1 MLISNNILDSRIQK
15 ISKVKM
21 TKTLKQIQSVSIL
34 KYPSSNKPSI
44 LSYKTISYDEV
55 LCLGQLQL
63 LLAKELSHSAELQ
76 CLYCCKKKI
85 CGNSASLQ
93 VTNSITIYTIQLRAL
108 MRIRYRKLI
117 DHINRTI

>member
-34 KYPSSNKPSI
+34 KYSSSNKPSI

-76 CLYCCKKKI
+76 CLYCKKKI

-117 DHINRTI
+117 DQINRTI